1 MNTTPSWDDRLF
13 LSVNHLARDTGWLHR
28 PAELFASYG
37 VVLFGVLLL
46 ASWWRARSEGPT
58 AMARALWAPV
68 ATLVAVGVNQ
78 PIVHRVA
85 ERRPFVVHPHALLL
99 VSHSA
104 DPGFPSDHAT
114 MAGAIAMGVLLTR
127 PRWGIGALLLAVLL
141 CVDRVYVG
149 VHYPLDVIAGL
160 VLGGVVAAVVV
171 LLMARL
177 TAPLVDRLAG
187 TRLRPLLTADA

>member
-13 LSVNHLARDTGWLHR
+13 LSVNHVARETGWLHR

-37 VVLFGVLLL
+37 VVLFGLLLL
-46 ASWWRARSEGPT
+46 ASWWRARAEGPGVVT
-58 AMARALWAPV
+58 RAVWAPV
-68 ATLVAVGVNQ
+68 VTLVAVALNQ
-78 PIVHRVA
+78 PLVHLVA

-114 MAGAIAMGVLLTR
+114 MAGAVAMGVLLTR
-127 PRWGIGALLLAVLL
+127 PRWGAGALLLAVLL

-149 VHYPLDVIAGL
+149 VHYPLDVVAGL
-160 VLGGVVAAVVV
+160 VFGGAVAAV
-171 LLMARL
+171 LLLPLARL
-177 TAPLVDRLAG
+177 TTPLVDRLAG
-187 TRLRPLLTADA
+187 TRLRPLVATDA

>member
-28 PAELFASYG
+28 PAELFAGYG
-37 VVLFGVLLL
+37 VVLFAVLLL

-58 AMARALWAPV
+58 AVARSLWAPV
-68 ATLVAVGVNQ
+68 ATLVAVAVNQ
-78 PIVHRVA
+78 PIVHHVA
-85 ERRPFVVHPHALLL
+85 ERRPFVAHPHALLL
-99 VSHSA
+99 VSHAA

-114 MAGAIAMGVLLTR
+114 MAGAVAVGVLLTR
-127 PRWGIGALLLAVLL
+127 PRWGAGALLLAVLL

-149 VHYPLDVIAGL
+149 VHYPLDVLAGL

-171 LLMARL
+171 LVMARL
-177 TAPLVDRLAG
+177 TAPWVDRLAG
-187 TRLRPLLTADA
+187 TRLRPLLAA